1 MSISLDQCI
10 AFLAEHGA
18 SKLSVAKALG
28 IRYESFL
35 DMCKAMPDVVWPER
49 GHSNGAVRQH
59 RQQRGKCS
67 DQKRGAVLKAAQ
79 ASADSRSTKV
89 AFGRIGTIAQHVEWF
104 GVVCYSTV
112 LQRVREGMPLEEA
125 LTRQY
130 KRGPYR
136 RNKEVNGK

>member
-49 GHSNGAVRQH
+49 GHSNGAARQH
-59 RQQRGKCS
+59 KQQRGKCS
-67 DQKRGAVLKAAQ
+67 EMKRGAVLKAAK
-79 ASADSRSTKV
+79 ASADARKTKV
-89 AFGRIGTIAQHVEWF
+89 AFGRTGTIAQHVEWF
-104 GVVCYSTV
+104 GVVCYAV
-112 LQRVREGMPLEEA
+112 VRRRLKDGMTLEQA
-125 LTRQY
+125 LTYPSQ
-130 KRGPYR
+130 RGR
-136 RNKEVNGK
+136 GRSKEGVGK